1 MTKFIKLQKDN
12 RAIQRLFGP
21 KAREVFETE
30 WKPFGWEIVGDDAS
44 NRRDEREA
52 AAAKAAR
59 RDAARKAGAADGVR
73 EGHEEGR
80 EEGHEKG
87 GLSGAAVEAGVPAEA
102 GDDGAAEMA
111 PRRKKKAA
119 AGPEAAEWG
128 A

>member
-1 MTKFIKLQKDN
+1 MTKFIKLYRED

-30 WKPFGWEIVGDDAS
+30 WKPFGWEIVGDDGTEW
-44 NRRDEREA
+44 RDEVA
-52 AAAKAAR
+52 DAKAKAAR
-59 RDAARKAGAADGVR
+59 HAARGAKAGDGVR

-80 EEGHEKG
+80 QEGHEKG
-87 GLSGAAVEAGVPAEA
+87 GLSGAAVETGVPAEA
-102 GDDGAAEMA
+102 GDGEAAEMA

-119 AGPEAAEWG
+119 AGSATADGG